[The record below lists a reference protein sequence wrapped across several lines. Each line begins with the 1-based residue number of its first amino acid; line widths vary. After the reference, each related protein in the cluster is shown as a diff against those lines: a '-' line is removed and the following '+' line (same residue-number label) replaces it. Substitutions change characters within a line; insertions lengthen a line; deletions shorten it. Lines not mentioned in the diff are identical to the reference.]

1 MAMNVQNSFEV
12 TLARSGGTYVVPENQ
27 SIVDVLA
34 KHGILVEVSCEQ
46 GVCGT
51 CMTGVVSGIP
61 DHKDVYLSDNEKAV
75 GDVMMPCVSRCK
87 SGHLVLDL

>member
-1 MAMNVQNSFEV
+1 MAMNDQNSFEV

-27 SIVDVLA
+27 SIIDVLS

-51 CMTGVVSGIP
+51 CITGIVSGIP
-61 DHKDVYLSDNEKAV
+61 DHKDVYLSDHEKAA